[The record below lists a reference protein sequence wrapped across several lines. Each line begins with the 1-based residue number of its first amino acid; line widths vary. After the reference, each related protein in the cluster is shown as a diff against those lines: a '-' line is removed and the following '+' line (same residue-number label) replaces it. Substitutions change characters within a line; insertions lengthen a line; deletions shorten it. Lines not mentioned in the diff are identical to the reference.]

1 MSGQSLQNDCSSV
14 LPSSNYVKSP
24 VSPSGDD
31 HFIGSANL
39 QVLPALRDHDGNY
52 EVPPSYDVPKTH
64 EIHLPEL
71 KNCRCLPPLNVLIYD
86 DMEDYLQREIAQGGE
101 FYAFVPTLEAD
112 LSPRACWL
120 LQQSFATNIL
130 PWLPLFQADHGVR
143 HLEDATIHN
152 YDLQNP
158 SSTLTL
164 FVLAVGALIGCPNDT
179 EDAVDRLAGMEYFH
193 RGLKGL
199 EVYNKTRNYDI
210 VIIQCRIL
218 SSYVL
223 NSCPRSTLIFLLV
236 FTFVFA
242 LDHCR
247 HGPLSARHRMR

>member
-1 MSGQSLQNDCSSV
+1 MSKHPLQNDCSSAHS
-14 LPSSNYVKSP
+14 LSNYIKSP
-24 VSPSGDD
+24 VSPSGGG

-39 QVLPALRDHDGNY
+39 QALPALRDPDGNY
-52 EVPPSYDVPKTH
+52 AVPLSYDVPKTH

-71 KNCRCLPPLNVLIYD
+71 KNCRCLPPLNALIYD
-86 DMEDYLQREIAQGGE
+86 DMEDYLQREIAQGDE
-101 FYAFVPTLEAD
+101 FYDYVPTVEAD

-130 PWLPLFQADHGVR
+130 PWLPLFQADHCVS

-164 FVLAVGALIGCPNDT
+164 FVLAVGALIGRPNDT
-179 EDAVDRLAGMEYFH
+179 EDAVDRLAGMEYFY
-193 RGLKGL
+193 RGCKGL
-199 EVYNKTRNYDI
+199 EVYNKKRNHDI
-210 VIIQCRIL
+210 VVIQCRIL

-223 NSCPRSTLIFLLV
+223 Q
-236 FTFVFA
+236 
-242 LDHCR
+242 
-247 HGPLSARHRMR
+247 